1 MKRNL
6 CFAVSLAGLLL
17 AGCASGLSVNDRVLI
32 IGDTAYIDGHAVPK
46 AEYEKAEANGTLNQL
61 AAQLDSKTVGPA
73 RVAGGAGTAPSQVA
87 VAPAAPAIAGPH
99 AAICDSQGVYDVY
112 PGDSALFSC
121 SAGLGNRTRTQL
133 LAQGWKIDLME
144 KVPAGGGRYA
154 YKLVLSR

>member
-1 MKRNL
+1 MKRKL

-17 AGCASGLSVNDRVLI
+17 AGCASGLSVGDRVLI

-46 AEYEKAEANGTLNQL
+46 SEYEKAEASGTLDKL
-61 AAQLDSKTVGPA
+61 AAQLDSKT
-73 RVAGGAGTAPSQVA
+73 
-87 VAPAAPAIAGPH
+87 AAPARTAAVPATVSTQMVSAAPGVGGPH

-121 SAGLGNRTRTQL
+121 SAGLGTRTRTQL

>member
-1 MKRNL
+1 MKIKLR
-6 CFAVSLAGLLL
+6 FAASLAGLLL
-17 AGCASGLSVNDRVLI
+17 AGCASGLNVNDRVFI

-46 AEYEKAEANGTLNQL
+46 AEYEKAEANGTLNQM
-61 AAQLDSKTVGPA
+61 ASQLDSKTAAPA
-73 RVAGGAGTAPSQVA
+73 RTAGAPATVSAQV
-87 VAPAAPAIAGPH
+87 VPAAPVIAGPH

-121 SAGLGNRTRTQL
+121 SAGLGNRTRAQL
-133 LAQGWKIDLME
+133 LAHGWKIDLME